1 MRAFVK
7 LTWVQIKLYWR
18 EPVALFFTIAYAPLM
33 LLLFGSIYG
42 NKPDPLLGNRGM
54 VDVSVP
60 AYAVLIIIAVG
71 LISVPIGAATNREQG
86 ILRRYRVT
94 PLRPLTYLL
103 VDVFVYYLMTLLGMI
118 CLIAVG
124 ASVFH
129 VHFAG
134 NWFYV
139 FLAFTLGTLATFAIG
154 YLIAGVAKT
163 ARMAQ
168 SLGMIIAFPI
178 MFLSGAALPLQV
190 LPQNMQRFAKLIPQ
204 TYAVELLQALW
215 FGESWGQQGTAT
227 AVLFGVMMVCA
238 LIAVKSF
245 RWE

>member
-1 MRAFVK
+1 MRAFAK
-7 LTWVQIKLYWR
+7 LTWVQTKLYWR

-42 NKPDPLLGNRGM
+42 NKPNPLLGNHGM
-54 VDVSVP
+54 VDMSVP

-71 LISVPIGAATNREQG
+71 LISVPIGAATSREQG

-94 PLRPLTYLL
+94 PLRPLVYIL
-103 VDVFVYYLMTLLGMI
+103 VDVFVYYLMTLSGMI

-124 ASVFH
+124 AAVFH

-134 NWFYV
+134 NWFYI
-139 FLAFTLGTLATFAIG
+139 FLAFTLGTFATFAMG

-178 MFLSGAALPLQV
+178 MFLSGAAIPLQV
-190 LPQNMQRFAKLIPQ
+190 LPHNMQRFAKLIPQ
-204 TYAVELLQALW
+204 TYAVTLLQGLW
-215 FGESWGQQGTAT
+215 FGTSWGKHLTDV
-227 AVLFGVMMVCA
+227 AVLLGVIIVGTLVA
-238 LIAVKSF
+238 IKVF